1 MFSVVLLH
9 SQCYSASWVNMSN
22 YKLNNPDDW
31 NAVAFSSEYSKYIKK
46 LSGYLSLIN
55 DFLLYL
61 IEQSISEV
69 FPQEVLHISLIWAL
83 QKLFCLC
90 GIIYIVSAS

>member
-1 MFSVVLLH
+1 
-9 SQCYSASWVNMSN
+9 MSN

-31 NAVAFSSEYSKYIKK
+31 NTVAFNYEYIKYINK
-46 LSGYLSLIN
+46 LSGYLHLIN

-69 FPQEVLHISLIWAL
+69 FPQQVLPISLIWAL
-83 QKLFCLC
+83 QNLFCLWA
-90 GIIYIVSAS
+90 IIYIFSAS